1 MRDAI
6 ILMLTVMLCT
16 ITCGAAAEGATAP
29 ATESDFPE
37 KVILD
42 RAAVVTRAAAVTAEQ
57 YPNADDVIV
66 DERVLARY
74 RPDGTAVYWSDKY
87 VKVLTE
93 KGRRN
98 RRTISLQ
105 FNTHYSRVAAEL
117 VAVIKPDGAVTAID
131 VEKQARVMVDRS
143 QMSSNIYNPDQ
154 KVLQVSVP
162 GLEPGDILH
171 HRVTYRNIKARMPN
185 TWSDYN
191 VWEGTAP
198 ILHVLYEIE
207 APAALPLRNRKLKHP
222 VADTVSCTAE
232 KLDNGNTLH
241 RWEVRDVPRMYPEP
255 SMPPLHTVVQHQIVS
270 TLENWEEVSRWY
282 WELCRPRLEA
292 TTPAMK
298 EKVAALTKGAGSDR
312 EKVRRLFTFVSQ
324 NIRYMGIT
332 TEKTAPGYEP
342 HDVRI
347 TFENRYGV
355 CRDKAALLAA
365 MLRLA
370 GLKGYPVLIY
380 AGPKKDPDVPQPYFN
395 HAIVA
400 VELAE
405 DEFTLMDPT
414 NESTARLLPEY
425 LCDMSYIV
433 AHPEG
438 KTLQTSPIIPA
449 EENLLRIDSTGAIG
463 EDGTLT
469 ITVNLA
475 FEGINDT
482 VYRGHFARMKEEKRR
497 QFFEQRI
504 KSAVPGAT
512 LASFALR
519 PKNLQNTDEQL
530 AAEITF
536 TAKDYLLT
544 GDGLAMLRP
553 PWVGRVLGTSNFLLR
568 GTGLS
573 KRTYPLDTQITCGVR
588 ETVRVDVSATGVAPL
603 SLPEKAA
610 GDKGCVSFRQEFTN
624 EEGGII
630 SGTSAFLLKDVEF
643 SPAEYLALK
652 QLLKDREY
660 QQRRKPVFTLIPEY
674 STKPDIEI
682 LSRERRVD
690 IAGPSRW
697 KSTVCTRKKILTYAG
712 KKANAEIRID
722 YNPAW
727 ETVTVEEATVV
738 GTDGAAKNIKEEE
751 MNLMDAAWAG
761 GAPRYP
767 AGKTLVL
774 SLPGVDVGSIIET
787 RITTESRDKPFFS
800 LVDSFGG
807 SDPVAERT
815 LVVTAP
821 AGMDLATRALA
832 GRGRPAP
839 SLETRTADE
848 RTIRTWTA
856 ADIPG
861 YKDES
866 NLPPAWSMA
875 PAVLV
880 SAGDLADYS
889 ETVFAALSGAAET
902 DGNIKTRA
910 AKIIAGADDDAA
922 RICALRDYVAIN
934 IRPAGPSLS
943 RLPLSTVTP
952 APTTL
957 ADGYGNTA
965 DRAVVLYALL
975 EAAGLKPAFIL
986 AWQSDPRVASLRAPL
1001 LNCPQRRLFD
1011 TVLIR
1016 VATKD
1021 GPVYLNDAD
1030 QYAAPGTTPF
1040 AGKLGLA
1047 AGGKT
1052 VTIQPLPGREGRSLI
1067 EYAIQIRENGDARVT
1082 RTRTYCGTA
1091 FGSFHRRYAEMPPEE
1106 RRRHHRRMLTALS
1119 QSAEPDGELVTKYDT
1134 YPGVERFTAMIHR
1147 FAVRDGKYCYF
1158 TLPRAMTGTL
1168 PADADTRSNPLLHPR
1183 RLRREVIYRVEL
1195 PASVTAVR
1203 MVPDDLAW
1211 RGPAGLGRIESESGV
1226 DTSENGGPVITIRR
1240 RASLDPAVLPAAR
1253 YAEVLEIDRRLAH
1266 PSART
1271 ITVELNE

>member
-1 MRDAI
+1 MRNVTILCFAAI
-6 ILMLTVMLCT
+6 LHAIAG
-16 ITCGAAAEGATAP
+16 GAVPAAEGG
-29 ATESDFPE
+29 FPE
-37 KVILD
+37 KVMLD
-42 RAAVVTRAAAVTAEQ
+42 REAVVTRAAAVTAKK

-74 RPDGTAVYWSDKY
+74 RPDGTAVYWSDEY

-93 KGRRN
+93 KGKRN

-105 FNTHYSRVAAEL
+105 FNTHYSRVAADL
-117 VAVIKPDGAVTAID
+117 VEVIKPDGTVAAVD
-131 VEKQARVMVDRS
+131 VEKQARIMVDRS

-162 GLEPGDILH
+162 GLEPGDLLH

-198 ILHVLYEIE
+198 IMHVLYEIE
-207 APAALPLRNRKLKHP
+207 APAALPLRNRKLKYP
-222 VADTVSCTAE
+222 VADTVSYTAE
-232 KLDNGNTLH
+232 KLESGNTLH

-270 TLENWEEVSRWY
+270 TIGNWEAVSRWY
-282 WELCRPRLEA
+282 WELCRPRLAA

-298 EKVAALTKGAGSDR
+298 AKVAELTKGAKSDR

-324 NIRYMGIT
+324 KIRYMGIT

-365 MLRLA
+365 MLRLG

-449 EENLLRIDSTGAIG
+449 RENLLHINSTGAIG

-469 ITVNLA
+469 LTANLA

-482 VYRGHFARMKEEKRR
+482 VYRGHFARLKEEKRR
-497 QFFEQRI
+497 QFFERRI

-512 LASFALR
+512 LSSFALR
-519 PKNLQNTDEQL
+519 PKDLQNTDEQL

-544 GDGLAMLRP
+544 GGGLAMLRL

-588 ETVRVDVSATGVAPL
+588 ETVRIDASPTGVKPL

-610 GDKGCVSFRQEFTN
+610 SDKGCVSFRQEFTS
-624 EEGGII
+624 EEDGII

-643 SPAEYLALK
+643 SPTEYLALK

-660 QQRRKPVFTLIPEY
+660 QQRRRPLFTIVPEY
-674 STKPDIEI
+674 SRKPDIEI

-690 IAGPSRW
+690 IAGPTRW
-697 KSTVCTRKKILTYAG
+697 KSTVTTRKKILTYAG

-727 ETVTVEEATVV
+727 ETVTVEEAKVV
-738 GTDGAAKNIKEEE
+738 GADGAAKTIRDEE

-774 SLPGVDVGSIIET
+774 SLPGVAVGSIIET

-807 SDPVAERT
+807 SDPVTRRT

-821 AGMDLATRALA
+821 ADMDLAIQTLP

-839 SLETRTADE
+839 SLETRTADG
-848 RTIRTWTA
+848 RTTRTWTA

-880 SAGDLADYS
+880 SAGDLADYA
-889 ETVFAALSGAAET
+889 ETVFAALSGAAVT
-902 DGNIKTRA
+902 DGTIKTRA
-910 AKIIAGADDDAA
+910 AKITGGVDTTAKI
-922 RICALRDYVAIN
+922 RALRDYVAIT

-943 RLPLSTVTP
+943 RLPLSAVTP

-957 ADGYGNTA
+957 AEGYGNTA

-975 EAAGLKPAFIL
+975 KAAGLKPAFIL
-986 AWQSDPRVASLRAPL
+986 AWRSDPRVASLRAPL
-1001 LNCPQRRLFD
+1001 LKSPRRRMFD
-1011 TVLIR
+1011 TVLVR
-1016 VATKD
+1016 VDTDK
-1021 GPVYLNDAD
+1021 GPVYLNDGD

-1040 AGKLGLA
+1040 AGKLGLD

-1052 VTIQPLPGREGRSLI
+1052 APIQPLPGRDGRSVI
-1067 EYAIQIRENGDARVT
+1067 EYAIRVTESGDARIT
-1082 RTRTYCGTA
+1082 RTRKYFGTA
-1091 FGSFHRRYAEMPPEE
+1091 FGSFHRRYAEMTPEK

-1119 QSAEPDGELVTKYDT
+1119 QSAEPDGELVTTYDT
-1134 YPGVERFTAMIHR
+1134 YPGIERFTATVTR
-1147 FAVRDGKYCYF
+1147 FAVRDGNYCYL
-1158 TLPRAMTGTL
+1158 TLPRAMTDIL
-1168 PADADTRSNPLLHPR
+1168 PADADTRSNPLLFAR
-1183 RLRREVIYRVEL
+1183 RVRREVVYRVEL
-1195 PASVTAVR
+1195 PASVAAVR
-1203 MVPDDLAW
+1203 MVPDDLSW
-1211 RGPAGLGRIESESGV
+1211 RGPAGLGSIESATSV
-1226 DTSENGGPVITIRR
+1226 DTGSDGTNVITIRR
-1240 RASLDPAVLPAAR
+1240 GASLDPAVVPAAR
-1253 YAEVLEIDRRLAH
+1253 YADLLEIDRRLKH

-1271 ITVELNE
+1271 VTVELEQ